1 MITAQRTDLPTNR
14 KLAMD
19 ILKLEK
25 DFEPR
30 RKSGADRRSGAD
42 QNPEEHQLFWDRD
55 GRWVQIN
62 RWWLRSRRFEFNIN
76 PIYVLAFVPPGYGE
90 RRGDGAGIEEFY
102 VPNQL
107 RIRRR
112 GEAWRLIP
120 NTYAQYDRRGGSV
133 VNLQHLYACVH
144 IRGFDPRKHDITTSL
159 KALQLLLTD
168 PEAFA

>member
-1 MITAQRTDLPTNR
+1 MITALRTDLPTTR

-25 DFEPR
+25 AFETGPKPR
-30 RKSGADRRSGAD
+30 PGWWSGAD
-42 QNPEEHQLFWDRD
+42 QNPEEHQVFWDRR

-62 RWWLRSRRFEFNIN
+62 RFWLRSSRLEFNIN

-102 VPNQL
+102 VPHKL
-107 RIRRR
+107 RIRRK
-112 GEAWRLIP
+112 GEAWRMIP
-120 NTYAQYDRRGGSV
+120 NTHAQYDRRGGRV

-144 IRGFDPRKHDITTSL
+144 IRGFDPQQHDIKTSL
-159 KALQLLLTD
+159 TALQLLLTD